1 MLLEK
6 IKTDSRFSSYM
17 AQSSGIAFEKTIIDT
32 TCCEN
37 NVCADIDES
46 ITEENYVIIKVD
58 SYFQKFRSENTP
70 KGVDCLILVKGR
82 LDKYCLY
89 LIELKDEGSSGIRNK
104 IDIITGKFQDT
115 IDFLL
120 KNREFAQYFNRI
132 FEDVNF
138 FLISKVDFDSQ
149 RRNQRDSLLEAQAY
163 RNLLTKVYKV
173 PLNPIKRTELAVS
186 INMKHRDTEK
196 LITTCI

>member
-1 MLLEK
+1 MLLER

-17 AQSSGIAFEKTIIDT
+17 AQSHGVPVERKIIDT

-37 NVCADIDES
+37 NICADIDDS
-46 ITEENYVIIKVD
+46 IGQENYVIVKVD
-58 SYFQKFRSENTP
+58 TYFQKFYRENTP

-82 LDKYCLY
+82 FDKYCLY
-89 LIELKDEGSSGIRNK
+89 LVELKDEGSSGIRNK
-104 IDIITGKFQDT
+104 IDIITEKFQDT

-120 KNREFAQYFNRI
+120 KNREFALYFNRI
-132 FEDVNF
+132 FEDANF
-138 FLISKVDFDSQ
+138 FLISKVYFDSE

-163 RNLLTKVYKV
+163 RNLLNKIYKI
-173 PLNPIKRTELAVS
+173 PLNPVRGTELAVS